1 MEGDVERARR
11 CIESLAGEWMLCY
24 AVLYGSRAVG
34 RPSPHSDYDIAVRLL
49 RDLNLPERGLLLG
62 DLEKCLGARV
72 DLLILDDWDPI
83 AAWEALTKGELVY
96 ARDEGCL
103 KLYYRD
109 KARAIV
115 EVADLEPLLRLFRRE
130 LRSALARHHGQA

>member
-1 MEGDVERARR
+1 MPGDVVRVRR
-11 CIESLAGEWMLCY
+11 CIEGLAGEWRPCY
-24 AVLYGSRAVG
+24 AILYGSRAMG
-34 RPSPHSDYDIAVRLL
+34 YPGPHSDYDIALRLL
-49 RDLNLPERGLLLG
+49 RGLSLAERGLLLG

-96 ARDEGCL
+96 TRDRGCL
-103 KLYYRD
+103 KLYYWDR
-109 KARAIV
+109 ARAIV

-130 LRSALARHHGQA
+130 LRSALAGSHGQA